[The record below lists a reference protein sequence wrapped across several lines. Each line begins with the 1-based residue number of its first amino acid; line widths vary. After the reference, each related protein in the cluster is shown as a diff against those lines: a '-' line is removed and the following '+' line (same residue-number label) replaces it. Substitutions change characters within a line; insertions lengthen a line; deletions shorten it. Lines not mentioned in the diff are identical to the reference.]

1 MLIVCPQCETT
12 FSLPDE
18 LFRPGKKAR
27 CSQCG
32 NVFAMTAPAPEPASP
47 DPAPGIGETASSA
60 PSKRKLPSVK
70 KYRKPLLGGTAAL
83 LVLLLAY
90 GGWLV
95 FKSFTG
101 GADPDGPAVAD
112 QNPAQ
117 PDRQE
122 EYERL
127 INSISLDEIR
137 QFLVDNSQ
145 IGRLMVI
152 QGVAVNI
159 TPGNKDYVTID
170 ARVLDEKGT
179 VLAQQRQLCGVP
191 LTLFQLQSLSESEIK
206 EILSNRITIL
216 TNNTNIPEG
225 GRVPF
230 VVVFPKP
237 PETMRTFEVRVID
250 VRDSPPP
257 R

>member
-1 MLIVCPQCETT
+1 MLIVCPRCETT

-32 NVFAMTAPAPEPASP
+32 NVFSMTAPAPEPASP
-47 DPAPGIGETASSA
+47 EPSPGLGQTLA
-60 PSKRKLPSVK
+60 PSGKRKLPFFAR
-70 KYRKPLLGGTAAL
+70 YRKAILGGAAAL
-83 LVLLLAY
+83 LLLLLGY
-90 GGWLV
+90 GGWLIV
-95 FKSFTG
+95 SSFSG
-101 GADPDGPAVAD
+101 GEEAGGPAVAD
-112 QNPAQ
+112 QTPAQ
-117 PDRQE
+117 SDRQE

-137 QFLVDNSQ
+137 QFLVENAQ

-159 TPGNKDYVTID
+159 SPGSKDYVTID
-170 ARVLDEKGT
+170 ARVLDEKGN

-206 EILSNRITIL
+206 ENLNNRITIL

-225 GRVPF
+225 GKVPF
-230 VVVFPKP
+230 VVVFPNP

-250 VRDSPPP
+250 VRDSAPGK
-257 R
+257 

>member
-12 FSLPDE
+12 FSLSDA
-18 LFRPGKKAR
+18 LFKPGKKAR

-32 NVFAMTAPAPEPASP
+32 KVFLMTAPEEHAPDEGQTVAPPAEQKP
-47 DPAPGIGETASSA
+47 P
-60 PSKRKLPSVK
+60 LPH
-70 KYRKPLLGGTAAL
+70 KYRKALFGGVAAL
-83 LVLLLAY
+83 LVTLLAY

-95 FKSFTG
+95 VRSFP
-101 GADPDGPAVAD
+101 GADTGEGGST
-112 QNPAQ
+112 QS
-117 PDRQE
+117 DRQQ

-137 QFLVDNSQ
+137 QFLVENTHM
-145 IGRLMVI
+145 GRLMVI

-159 TPGNKDYVTID
+159 SPENKDYVTID
-170 ARVLDEKGT
+170 ARVLDDAGG

-206 EILSNRITIL
+206 EVLNNRIAIL

-225 GRVPF
+225 GKVPF
-230 VVVFPKP
+230 VVVFPHP
-237 PETMRTFEVRVID
+237 PENMRTFEVRVID
-250 VRDSPPP
+250 ARDSPSPQ
-257 R
+257 